1 MKQTTVSF
9 CKKTWVRS
17 GSDCNCPLAAQTD
30 RQFLVFLVLARGTN
44 RCRRGHLCSWGF
56 LAGVYSCFSFCFCF
70 DGFAFVFHHR
80 DCSLYPASRSCSWL
94 CRRWKYRRVAF
105 GYFSPR
111 RRFVSDSTSVKQ
123 QSLAGF
129 DDHENS
135 RDRTYNV
142 HRRGSM
148 KINNSSLQQNL
159 TC

>member
-9 CKKTWVRS
+9 CKKTWGRS
-17 GSDCNCPLAAQTD
+17 DSDCNCPLAAQTD

-94 CRRWKYRRVAF
+94 CRRWKYRRVASAF
-105 GYFSPR
+105 LFVAVDRRSRHGGSVCERFSA
-111 RRFVSDSTSVKQ
+111 SVKQ

-129 DDHENS
+129 DDHENP
-135 RDRTYNV
+135 RDRTYSTMYTGV
-142 HRRGSM
+142 VV
-148 KINNSSLQQNL
+148 
-159 TC
+159 